1 MMYIPAVSGFIG
13 ICIIGIFALIRF
25 NKLSALSGFLITVFL
40 TFVGMIV
47 VDLIKGPDKLE
58 FICIGTLLAV
68 SFGVPTFVIGRILE
82 NRNSK

>member
-1 MMYIPAVSGFIG
+1 MYIPAVSVFIG
-13 ICIIGIFALIRF
+13 ICIIGVFALIRF
-25 NKLSALSGFLITVFL
+25 NKLSALSGFLIIVIL

-47 VDLIKGPDKLE
+47 VEFIKGPDNLE

-68 SFGVPTFVIGRILE
+68 SFGVPTLIIGRILE